1 MAKQQHDNDD
11 STDASSVG
19 AREGEPGELP
29 DSDLA
34 IAIVVARTN
43 EDVSRRLL
51 RGALNA
57 LKEREIAEPDV
68 LWVPGALELA
78 VVSLALAEKG
88 GLDAIVCLA
97 CLIRDETIQLEVVA
111 NQAAAGLMQ
120 VQLDTGV
127 PIINGVLA
135 TEDRE
140 AAQARSGPKNNSG
153 AEAAVAAIDTANLLR
168 EIQG

>member
-1 MAKQQHDNDD
+1 VTTHHEDETA
-11 STDASSVG
+11 SVG
-19 AREGEPGELP
+19 AGEGGVAPELAN
-29 DSDLA
+29 SDLA

-43 EDVSRRLL
+43 EEVSRRLL

-57 LKEREIAEPDV
+57 LKDRGVGEPDV

-88 GLDAIVCLA
+88 GYDAIVCLA
-97 CLIRDETIQLEVVA
+97 CLIRDETYQLEVVA
-111 NQAAAGLMQ
+111 NQTAAGLMQ

-135 TEDRE
+135 TDDRD
-140 AAQARSGPKNNSG
+140 AAQARSGPKINNG
-153 AEAAVAAIDTANLLR
+153 ADAAVAAVDTANLLR